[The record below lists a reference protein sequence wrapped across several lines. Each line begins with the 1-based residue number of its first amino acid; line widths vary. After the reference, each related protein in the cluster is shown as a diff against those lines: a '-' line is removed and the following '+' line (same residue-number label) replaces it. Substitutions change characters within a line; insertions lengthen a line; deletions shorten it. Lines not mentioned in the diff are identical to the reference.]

1 MPEAET
7 GQAVQVFDLLLEY
20 FGEQGERW
28 TRDRY
33 DDGDGRRCLVG
44 ALHYLRCQHRVS
56 SETAE
61 CFLHE
66 AMQQG
71 RPYRRGG
78 LVYFNDRCRS
88 FAELRSVIVDARAL
102 ALGEAERERGA
113 AAVERWL
120 RAEVERERG
129 TKAAAGDKRATYILS
144 LRAPDDTAIAPERL
158 GA

>member
-7 GQAVQVFDLLLEY
+7 GQALQVLDLLLEY
-20 FGEQGERW
+20 FGERGERW

-44 ALHYLRCQHRVS
+44 ALSYLRSKHRVS
-56 SETAE
+56 SESAE

-66 AMQQG
+66 VMKQG
-71 RPYRRGG
+71 LPHRRGG

-88 FAELRSVIVDARAL
+88 FAELRAVIVEARTL
-102 ALGEAERERGA
+102 ALGETDRQRAA

-120 RAEVERERG
+120 LAEVERERR
-129 TKAAAGDKRATYILS
+129 TKVPAGERATYNLS
-144 LRAPDDTAIAPERL
+144 ARSAGETTNAPERL
-158 GA
+158 AA